1 MRLTNLIRYSLA
13 LGVMGVL
20 LVAFLD
26 QVVMPLYVRHGQV
39 SYLPNVVGM
48 SYGVALRSLRK
59 AGFRA
64 ARAQITRTQEYP
76 PNQVFEMYPAAYTRV
91 KKGRI
96 IQLTVTEEEKMVSI
110 PAVVAKTLRSA
121 EIDIARAGLK
131 VDTVMSTYSD
141 DVLAGVITWQSPK
154 GGNLLRR
161 GSGISLMV
169 SLGEPPASYY
179 VPSVLGLAFA
189 AARRE
194 ILDSGLDVGR
204 VRELY
209 APNLLPNTVI
219 EQSISGGTVL
229 KLKRAINLTISTY
242 NQSR

>member
-1 MRLTNLIRYSLA
+1 MGINFIRYSIA
-13 LGVMGVL
+13 LTVTGVL
-20 LVAFLD
+20 LIVFMD
-26 QVVMPLYVRHGQV
+26 QVVMPLYVRQGQV

-48 SYGVALRSLRK
+48 TYGAALKTLRK
-59 AGFRA
+59 AGFRT
-64 ARAQITRTQEYP
+64 ARAQVTRTQEYP
-76 PNQVFEMYPAAYTRV
+76 PNQVFEMYPAAYARV

-96 IQLTVTEEEKMVSI
+96 IQLTVTEEEKMVAI
-110 PAVVAKTLRSA
+110 PDVVSKTLRTA
-121 EIDIARAGLK
+121 DIEIARAGLK

-141 DVLAGVITWQSPK
+141 VAEAGVITWQSPK

-169 SLGEPPASYY
+169 SLGEPPISYY

-194 ILDSGLDVGR
+194 ILDAGLDVGR
-204 VRELY
+204 VKELY

-229 KLKRAINLTISTY
+229 KLKRPINLTISTY
-242 NQSR
+242 QQSR

>member
-1 MRLTNLIRYSLA
+1 MTGMKFIRYAIA
-13 LGVMGVL
+13 LTVIGAL
-20 LVAFLD
+20 LIVFMD
-26 QVVMPLYVRHGQV
+26 QVVMPLYVRQGQV

-48 SYGVALRSLRK
+48 SYGAALKTLRK

-76 PNQVFEMYPAAYTRV
+76 PNQVFEMYPAAYSRV

-96 IQLTVTEEEKMVSI
+96 IQLTVTEEEKMVAI
-110 PAVVAKTLRSA
+110 PEVVSKTLRTA
-121 EIDIARAGLK
+121 EIDISRAGLRI
-131 VDTVMSTYSD
+131 DTVMSAYSD
-141 DVLAGVITWQSPK
+141 DVPAGVITWQSPK

-161 GSGISLMV
+161 GTGISLMV
-169 SLGEPPASYY
+169 SLGEPPISYY
-179 VPSVLGLAFA
+179 VPSVLGLAFSV
-189 AARRE
+189 ARRE
-194 ILDSGLDVGR
+194 ILDAGLDIGR
-204 VRELY
+204 VREIY

-242 NQSR
+242 QQSP